1 MVTPFITTGDN
12 TLPLVVRIMF
22 LQSPVSGLRQ
32 LFSTAPSPHTPRG
45 QRQLESVTEEAH
57 TYDLLYP
64 EGEILRQ
71 GQHYAY
77 PLRQGDPSSA
87 AALAS
92 SSDDRGGLDIQS
104 PRDVRIIIA
113 QDASALSSQPRVI
126 YDSHPPPPIPQAR
139 NATFSEASKNGHRKG
154 GSITGGA
161 RLNDNV
167 KETHAAPHTRQS
179 SFSQTA
185 QSIFTSPTSPLSP
198 VSEFGGLFS
207 NAGRRN
213 SSIRPATSDGETA
226 QSKIAREGREETE
239 ALLYC
244 MFGATG
250 FPSISSTKLHVGPPK
265 ALDIENDK
273 GPNSAAKDSS
283 LPSAFPKRRTPLTR
297 STTAADLQSLSTTA
311 ESRDADLQPPR
322 PTSSTVLITRLFSI
336 DPMESAHLTHEI
348 GESAK
353 FVRSQPRHEN
363 EHAAAQ
369 NRTKAKQLKTPTYA
383 VAVLLQMPIH
393 RQRPSTPSMQPF
405 SPQRSTFTSFAAINT
420 QSWPREG
427 AQANGI
433 AFDSNRDIDYV
444 IAHWTILIRALSSLE
459 IIARCKISDALVKQE
474 LPYLD
479 LLFNEHSKAPDPGSG
494 IRSNIMKPPTQRTLL
509 LPAGA
514 LQKCSVV
521 QNSTDS
527 IGKRIALA
535 LKTRRVIAG
544 QPRWGIWREEA
555 RLVGA
560 CVGGRDQNFFLFNL
574 LTAFLGSHTEWLES
588 LGPSRY
594 RRRHAKHSNDVNGE
608 VSVIQHRTVIV
619 SQDKMTARRLV
630 FLLSAFLPGVH
641 RKLSADGQTKSD
653 ASCSNIGTSQSP
665 PSGVLMQ
672 RRQSLR
678 RTMNRRQG
686 ETRAAA
692 SATTH
697 ARSVSFSGSDVAPG
711 DVAAA
716 EGPSIQH
723 RSRRTSDARSIRSA
737 ALPISSNAS
746 VTRKSSTTTTLTVTP
761 EPVIDPTVIPATHFS
776 SHSMDSRLGTA
787 AEPRPGSSGNFA
799 SLSLKRTLSRS
810 ESNEHGNASSDSQSG
825 SRWGSMISSFWS
837 GRRASSTEDSD
848 LLASSEEGLGISG
861 VPDELRRPESMS
873 KLTQMVEEVDMNG
886 SAQHPPQ
893 SNTARPPSPASARHL
908 NFTSQPVEKASPP
921 ESIPERLGVDR
932 LPFKLSIDQDD
943 GVVDVDFPPN
953 FPYSSSFTS
962 VMSSPLGAPTAA
974 SSFND
979 GQSLHGR
986 TAVHDSPHKGADTV
1000 VDVVGWLRRYHQD
1013 FALQAVRPYDTLKE
1027 DVKRSMRT
1035 EPTPVTTTPTT
1046 SEVSDAARE
1055 WVEICTT
1062 LIADTTN
1069 FTVTRLCLR
1078 RKNATSPHHQ
1088 AHALL
1093 ESSTTGIAS
1102 EEEIIEEPIM
1112 DMDPTLIDAVERVLA
1127 QSGQSSRAV
1136 SRPPSPSR
1144 HTPSEDSHGL
1154 EVPRSECK
1162 RMVLGALEQVA
1173 KSVSAELSS
1182 RSSVSKNVAG
1192 SRRGRENLP
1201 TDSTL
1206 REGVRKWLNEVGKE
1220 GT

>member
-1 MVTPFITTGDN
+1 
-12 TLPLVVRIMF
+12 MF
-22 LQSPVSGLRQ
+22 LQSSVSGLRQ

-64 EGEILRQ
+64 EGETLRQ
-71 GQHYAY
+71 GQHFAY
-77 PLRQGDPSSA
+77 PLRQADPSSA
-87 AALAS
+87 AAVAS

-126 YDSHPPPPIPQAR
+126 YDSHPPPPILQAR
-139 NATFSEASKNGHRKG
+139 NATFPDASKNGHRKG
-154 GSITGGA
+154 GSFTGGGKS
-161 RLNDNV
+161 NDNV
-167 KETHAAPHTRQS
+167 KESHTAPHTRQS

-213 SSIRPATSDGETA
+213 NTLRPATSDGETA
-226 QSKIAREGREETE
+226 QSKIAREGLEDTD
-239 ALLYC
+239 ALLDC

-265 ALDIENDK
+265 ALDVENDK
-273 GPNSAAKDSS
+273 SLSPAARDSS
-283 LPSAFPKRRTPLTR
+283 VSGAFPKRRTPLTR

-322 PTSSTVLITRLFSI
+322 PTSSTILITRLFSI
-336 DPMESAHLTHEI
+336 DPMESAPLSQETDER
-348 GESAK
+348 AK
-353 FVRSQPRHEN
+353 SFRSQPRHESD
-363 EHAAAQ
+363 HAAAQ
-369 NRTKAKQLKTPTYA
+369 SRTKAKQLKTPTYA

-393 RQRPSTPSMQPF
+393 RQRPSTPSMQHFP
-405 SPQRSTFTSFAAINT
+405 PQRSSLMGFAAINT
-420 QSWPREG
+420 QSWLRES
-427 AQANGI
+427 AQANGVAI
-433 AFDSNRDIDYV
+433 DSNRDIEYV

-459 IIARCKISDALVKQE
+459 IVARCKISDALVKQE
-474 LPYLD
+474 SPYLD
-479 LLFNEHSKAPDPGSG
+479 LLLNENSKATDPGSST
-494 IRSNIMKPPTQRTLL
+494 RSNTLKPPTQRTLL

-514 LQKCSVV
+514 LQQCSVV
-521 QNSTDS
+521 QTFTEST
-527 IGKRIALA
+527 GKRIALA
-535 LKTRRVIAG
+535 LRTRRVIAG
-544 QPRWGIWREEA
+544 QPRWGIWREEG

-608 VSVIQHRTVIV
+608 VSAIQHRTVIV
-619 SQDKMTARRLV
+619 SQDKMTARRLI

-641 RKLSADGQTKSD
+641 MKLTADGQNKSD
-653 ASCSNIGTSQSP
+653 ASWSNAGTSQSP
-665 PSGVLMQ
+665 PSCVLMQ

-678 RTMNRRQG
+678 RTMNRRHG
-686 ETRAAA
+686 ENRAAV

-697 ARSVSFSGSDVAPG
+697 ARSISYSGSDMAADD
-711 DVAAA
+711 DVAA

-746 VTRKSSTTTTLTVTP
+746 VTRKSSTTTTATVTP

-776 SHSMDSRLGTA
+776 NHSMDSRSGTA
-787 AEPRPGSSGNFA
+787 AEPRPDSSGTFA

-825 SRWGSMISSFWS
+825 SRWGSMISGFWS

-861 VPDELRRPESMS
+861 VPNELRRRESMS
-873 KLTQMVEEVDMNG
+873 KLAQMVEEVDTN
-886 SAQHPPQ
+886 SKSQRPIQ
-893 SNTARPPSPASARHL
+893 SNTATPPSPASERHL
-908 NFTSQPVEKASPP
+908 HLTSQAVDKASLPKN
-921 ESIPERLGVDR
+921 IPERLGMDR

-962 VMSSPLGAPTAA
+962 IMSSPLAPPTAA

-979 GQSLHGR
+979 SQSLRGR
-986 TAVHDSPHKGADTV
+986 IAGHESQQKGTDSA

-1046 SEVSDAARE
+1046 GEVGDAATE
-1055 WVEICTT
+1055 WTEVCTT

-1088 AHALL
+1088 ANALL
-1093 ESSTTGIAS
+1093 ESSTIGITS
-1102 EEEIIEEPIM
+1102 EEQIIEEPIM

-1144 HTPSEDSHGL
+1144 HTPSEDGPGL

-1162 RMVLGALEQVA
+1162 KMVLGALEQVA

-1182 RSSVSKNVAG
+1182 RLRDEKNIGVSH
-1192 SRRGRENLP
+1192 RGRENLP

-1220 GT
+1220 GA

>member
-1 MVTPFITTGDN
+1 
-12 TLPLVVRIMF
+12 MF
-22 LQSPVSGLRQ
+22 LQSSVSGLRQ

-64 EGEILRQ
+64 EGETLRQ

-77 PLRQGDPSSA
+77 PLRQADPSSA
-87 AALAS
+87 AVAAS

-113 QDASALSSQPRVI
+113 QDANALSSQHRVL

-139 NATFSEASKNGHRKG
+139 NSTFPEASKNGHRKR
-154 GSITGGA
+154 GSLTGGG
-161 RLNDNV
+161 RSNDNV
-167 KETHAAPHTRQS
+167 KESNTAPHTRQA

-185 QSIFTSPTSPLSP
+185 QSIFTAPTSPLSP

-213 SSIRPATSDGETA
+213 STLRPATSDGETA
-226 QSKIAREGREETE
+226 QSRIAREGREATD
-239 ALLYC
+239 ALLDC

-250 FPSISSTKLHVGPPK
+250 FPSISSTKLHIGPPK
-265 ALDIENDK
+265 ALDTESDK
-273 GPNSAAKDSS
+273 GLSPIARDS
-283 LPSAFPKRRTPLTR
+283 PFPGAFPKRRTPLTR
-297 STTAADLQSLSTTA
+297 STTAADLQSLSTST
-311 ESRDADLQPPR
+311 ESQDADLQPPR
-322 PTSSTVLITRLFSI
+322 PTSSSILMTRLFSL
-336 DPMESAHLTHEI
+336 DPKESTHSTQGTDEP
-348 GESAK
+348 AK
-353 FVRSQPRHEN
+353 LVRGLPRHESD
-363 EHAAAQ
+363 HTGAQ
-369 NRTKAKQLKTPTYA
+369 SKSKAKQLKTPTYA
-383 VAVLLQMPIH
+383 VAVLIQMPIH
-393 RQRPSTPSMQPF
+393 RQRPPTPSMQHF
-405 SPQRSTFTSFAAINT
+405 LPQTPSLMGFTAINIH
-420 QSWPREG
+420 SWPREG

-433 AFDSNRDIDYV
+433 SLDSNRDIEYV
-444 IAHWTILIRALSSLE
+444 IASWTILTRALSSLE
-459 IIARCKISDALVKQE
+459 IVARCKISDALVRQE
-474 LPYLD
+474 APYLD
-479 LLFNEHSKAPDPGSG
+479 FLFAEQSKAPDPGLG
-494 IRSNIMKPPTQRTLL
+494 TKQHVPKPPTQRTLQ
-509 LPAGA
+509 LPAGV
-514 LQKCSVV
+514 LQQCSVV
-521 QNSTDS
+521 QNFTDLT
-527 IGKRIALA
+527 GKRIALA

-555 RLVGA
+555 RLVGV

-594 RRRHAKHSNDVNGE
+594 RRRHAKLSNDANGE
-608 VSVIQHRTVIV
+608 VSAIQHRTVIV

-630 FLLSAFLPGVH
+630 FLLSAFLPGIH
-641 RKLSADGQTKSD
+641 RKLTAEGQNQSD
-653 ASCSNIGTSQSP
+653 ASWSTVGNSQSP

-678 RTMNRRQG
+678 RTMNRKNG
-686 ETRAAA
+686 ENRAIL
-692 SATTH
+692 SATPH
-697 ARSVSFSGSDVAPG
+697 ARSVSFSGSEVALG
-711 DVAAA
+711 DDAAV
-716 EGPSIQH
+716 EGLSIQH

-746 VTRKSSTTTTLTVTP
+746 MTRKSSTTTTATVKP

-776 SHSMDSRLGTA
+776 NHSTDTRIGTA
-787 AEPRPGSSGNFA
+787 AEPRPESSGTLA

-825 SRWGSMISSFWS
+825 SRWGSMISGFWS

-861 VPDELRRPESMS
+861 VPKELSGRQSMS
-873 KLTQMVEEVDMNG
+873 KLAQMVDEVDMNG
-886 SAQHPPQ
+886 KAHRPLE
-893 SNTARPPSPASARHL
+893 SNIATPPSPAGVRHL
-908 NFTSQPVEKASPP
+908 HFTSQAVDKASPP
-921 ESIPERLGVDR
+921 KDIPDRQESDR
-932 LPFKLSIDQDD
+932 FPLKLSIDRDD
-943 GVVDVDFPPN
+943 GVVDVDLPPN
-953 FPYSSSFTS
+953 FSFSSSFGSTT
-962 VMSSPLGAPTAA
+962 SSPLAVPTAA

-979 GQSLHGR
+979 RQSLQGR
-986 TAVHDSPHKGADTV
+986 LLNHDPPHKGSESA

-1035 EPTPVTTTPTT
+1035 EPTPAIATATM
-1046 SEVSDAARE
+1046 SEVGDVASH
-1055 WVEICTT
+1055 WTEICTT

-1088 AHALL
+1088 ANALL
-1093 ESSTTGIAS
+1093 ESSTTGNPS
-1102 EEEIIEEPIM
+1102 EEEITEEPIM

-1144 HTPSEDSHGL
+1144 RSPSEDKPAV
-1154 EVPRSECK
+1154 EVPRSECRK
-1162 RMVLGALEQVA
+1162 MVLGALEQVA

-1182 RSSVSKNVAG
+1182 GSRVEKNVG
-1192 SRRGRENLP
+1192 RSHRGRENLP

-1206 REGVRKWLNEVGKE
+1206 REGVRKWLNELGKE

>member
-1 MVTPFITTGDN
+1 
-12 TLPLVVRIMF
+12 MF
-22 LQSPVSGLRQ
+22 LQSSVSGLRQ

-64 EGEILRQ
+64 EGETLRQ

-92 SSDDRGGLDIQS
+92 SSDDRGGLDVQS

-113 QDASALSSQPRVI
+113 QNANALSSQPRVL

-139 NATFSEASKNGHRKG
+139 NSTSPEASKSSHRKG
-154 GSITGGA
+154 GSFTGGG
-161 RLNDNV
+161 RSNDNA
-167 KETHAAPHTRQS
+167 KDSHTALHTRQS

-198 VSEFGGLFS
+198 VSELGGLFS

-213 SSIRPATSDGETA
+213 STLRPATSDGETA
-226 QSKIAREGREETE
+226 QSKIAREGREETD
-239 ALLYC
+239 ALLVC

-250 FPSISSTKLHVGPPK
+250 FPSTSSTKLHVGPPK
-265 ALDIENDK
+265 GLDAENDK
-273 GPNSAAKDSS
+273 NLSSAARDSS
-283 LPSAFPKRRTPLTR
+283 FPGAFPKRRTPLTR
-297 STTAADLQSLSTTA
+297 STTAADLQSISTSA
-311 ESRDADLQPPR
+311 ESRDADVQPPR
-322 PTSSTVLITRLFSI
+322 PTSSSILMTRLFSL
-336 DPMESAHLTHEI
+336 DPKESAHSTHVSD
-348 GESAK
+348 ESAK
-353 FVRSQPRHEN
+353 SVRDQPRHESD
-363 EHAAAQ
+363 HGAAQ
-369 NRTKAKQLKTPTYA
+369 SKTKAKQLKTPTYA

-393 RQRPSTPSMQPF
+393 RQRPPTPSMQQFP
-405 SPQRSTFTSFAAINT
+405 PQRSSLMGFTAINV
-420 QSWPREG
+420 QSWPRDG
-427 AQANGI
+427 AQINAI
-433 AFDSNRDIDYV
+433 SLDSNRDIEYV

-459 IIARCKISDALVKQE
+459 IVARCEISNALVRQE
-474 LPYLD
+474 APYLD
-479 LLFNEHSKAPDPGSG
+479 FLFPEHSKSPDPGPG
-494 IRSNIMKPPTQRTLL
+494 TKQNMMKPLIQRTLQ

-514 LQKCSVV
+514 LQQCSVV
-521 QNSTDS
+521 QNFTDS
-527 IGKRIALA
+527 IGTRIALA

-555 RLVGA
+555 RLVGV

-594 RRRHAKHSNDVNGE
+594 RRRHAKHSNGVNGE
-608 VSVIQHRTVIV
+608 VSAIQHRTVIV
-619 SQDKMTARRLV
+619 SQDKMTARRLI
-630 FLLSAFLPGVH
+630 FLLSAFLPGINK
-641 RKLSADGQTKSD
+641 KLTADGQNQFD
-653 ASCSNIGTSQSP
+653 ASWSNVGYSQSP

-678 RTMNRRQG
+678 RTMNRKNG
-686 ETRAAA
+686 ENRAPV
-692 SATTH
+692 SATPH
-697 ARSVSFSGSDVAPG
+697 ARSVSYSGSDVALC
-711 DVAAA
+711 DDAAP
-716 EGPSIQH
+716 EGLNIQH

-737 ALPISSNAS
+737 ALPISSKAS
-746 VTRKSSTTTTLTVTP
+746 MTRKSSTTTTATVIP

-776 SHSMDSRLGTA
+776 NHSTDSRIGTA
-787 AEPRPGSSGNFA
+787 AEPRPESSGTFA

-810 ESNEHGNASSDSQSG
+810 ESNEYGNASSDSQSG
-825 SRWGSMISSFWS
+825 SRWGSMISGFWS

-861 VPDELRRPESMS
+861 VPKELRGRQSMS
-873 KLTQMVEEVDMNG
+873 KLAQMVEEVDMNG
-886 SAQHPPQ
+886 NAQRPIQ
-893 SNTARPPSPASARHL
+893 SNTATPPSPASARRLH
-908 NFTSQPVEKASPP
+908 FMSQAIDKASPP
-921 ESIPERLGVDR
+921 KNLPERPEISRYPL
-932 LPFKLSIDQDD
+932 KLSIDQDD
-943 GVVDVDFPPN
+943 GVVDVDFAPN
-953 FPYSSSFTS
+953 CSCPSSFTS
-962 VMSSPLGAPTAA
+962 IMSSPLAVPTAA

-979 GQSLHGR
+979 RQSLHGR
-986 TAVHDSPHKGADTV
+986 TSVHDSPHKGAESA

-1035 EPTPVTTTPTT
+1035 EPTPAINTATT
-1046 SEVSDAARE
+1046 SEAGDTASE
-1055 WVEICTT
+1055 WTEICTT

-1088 AHALL
+1088 ANALL
-1093 ESSTTGIAS
+1093 ESSTSGNPS

-1144 HTPSEDSHGL
+1144 HTLSENNSSEL
-1154 EVPRSECK
+1154 EVPRSECRK
-1162 RMVLGALEQVA
+1162 MVLGALEQVA

-1182 RSSVSKNVAG
+1182 GTRVEKIVGRSH
-1192 SRRGRENLP
+1192 RGRENLP

-1206 REGVRKWLNEVGKE
+1206 REGVRKWLNEVGRE

>member
-1 MVTPFITTGDN
+1 
-12 TLPLVVRIMF
+12 MF
-22 LQSPVSGLRQ
+22 LQSSVSGLKQ

-64 EGEILRQ
+64 EGAALRQ

-77 PLRQGDPSSA
+77 PLRQGDHSSTA
-87 AALAS
+87 AVAS

-113 QDASALSSQPRVI
+113 QDANALSSQPCVL

-139 NATFSEASKNGHRKG
+139 NATFPEGSKIGHRKG
-154 GSITGGA
+154 GSCTGGG
-161 RLNDNV
+161 RSNDNV
-167 KETHAAPHTRQS
+167 KESNTAPHTRQS

-198 VSEFGGLFS
+198 VSELGGLFS
-207 NAGRRN
+207 NAGRH
-213 SSIRPATSDGETA
+213 SSTLRPATSDGETA
-226 QSKIAREGREETE
+226 QSKIAREGREETD
-239 ALLYC
+239 ALLDC

-265 ALDIENDK
+265 ALDAENDK
-273 GPNSAAKDSS
+273 SLNSAARDS
-283 LPSAFPKRRTPLTR
+283 LCQGAFPKRRTPLTR

-311 ESRDADLQPPR
+311 EPRDADLHPPR
-322 PTSSTVLITRLFSI
+322 PTSSSILITRLFSI
-336 DPMESAHLTHEI
+336 DPQESTHVTRGSDEP
-348 GESAK
+348 AK
-353 FVRSQPRHEN
+353 SVRGQPRHESD
-363 EHAAAQ
+363 HAAAQ
-369 NRTKAKQLKTPTYA
+369 SRTKAKQLKTPTYA
-383 VAVLLQMPIH
+383 VAVLLQMPVH
-393 RQRPSTPSMQPF
+393 RQRPNTPSMQHL
-405 SPQRSTFTSFAAINT
+405 SPQRSSPLGFAAINT

-427 AQANGI
+427 APVNGI
-433 AFDSNRDIDYV
+433 AFESDRDIEYV

-459 IIARCKISDALVKQE
+459 IVARCKISDALVRQE

-479 LLFNEHSKAPDPGSG
+479 IVFNEHSKLPDSG
-494 IRSNIMKPPTQRTLL
+494 LGTKPNMLKPTMQRTLQL
-509 LPAGA
+509 RAGA
-514 LQKCSVV
+514 LQQCLVV
-521 QNSTDS
+521 QNFTDS
-527 IGKRIALA
+527 TGKRIALA

-544 QPRWGIWREEA
+544 QPRWGIWREEG

-594 RRRHAKHSNDVNGE
+594 RRRHAQLSNDVNGE
-608 VSVIQHRTVIV
+608 VTAIQHRTVIV

-630 FLLSAFLPGVH
+630 FLLSAFLPGFH
-641 RKLSADGQTKSD
+641 RKLTTDGQSQSD
-653 ASCSNIGTSQSP
+653 MSWSNVGYSQSP

-678 RTMNRRQG
+678 RTMNRKNG
-686 ETRAAA
+686 ENRAAV
-692 SATTH
+692 SVTPH

-711 DVAAA
+711 DDAQA
-716 EGPSIQH
+716 EGPSIQN

-737 ALPISSNAS
+737 ALLISSNAS
-746 VTRKSSTTTTLTVTP
+746 VTRKSSTTTTATVIP
-761 EPVIDPTVIPATHFS
+761 EPEIDPTVIPATHFS
-776 SHSMDSRLGTA
+776 NHPIVSRIGTA
-787 AEPRPGSSGNFA
+787 AELRTESSGNFA
-799 SLSLKRTLSRS
+799 SLSLRRTLSRS
-810 ESNEHGNASSDSQSG
+810 ESNEHGNASSKSQSG
-825 SRWGSMISSFWS
+825 SRWGSMISGFWS

-861 VPDELRRPESMS
+861 VPNDLRSRESMS
-873 KLTQMVEEVDMNG
+873 KLAQMVEDVDMNG
-886 SAQHPPQ
+886 RAQRPLQ
-893 SNTARPPSPASARHL
+893 SNTATPPSPASARHL
-908 NFTSQPVEKASPP
+908 HLTSQSVDKAS
-921 ESIPERLGVDR
+921 SSKNVPERLGNDR
-932 LPFKLSIDQDD
+932 FPLKFSIDQDD
-943 GVVDVDFPPN
+943 GVVDVEFPPN

-962 VMSSPLGAPTAA
+962 IMSSPLGAPTAT
-974 SSFND
+974 SSFD
-979 GQSLHGR
+979 HCQSHHRR
-986 TAVHDSPHKGADTV
+986 TSVQDILHKGAESA

-1027 DVKRSMRT
+1027 EVKRSMRT
-1035 EPTPVTTTPTT
+1035 EPTPAVTTPTT
-1046 SEVSDAARE
+1046 SGVGDAAGE
-1055 WVEICTT
+1055 WTEICTT

-1088 AHALL
+1088 ANALL
-1093 ESSTTGIAS
+1093 ESSTTGNAS
-1102 EEEIIEEPIM
+1102 EEDIIEEPIM

-1127 QSGQSSRAV
+1127 QSGSSSRAV
-1136 SRPPSPSR
+1136 SRLPSPSR
-1144 HTPSEDSHGL
+1144 HTPSEDSPGL
-1154 EVPRSECK
+1154 EVHRSECK
-1162 RMVLGALEQVA
+1162 KMVLGALEQVA

-1182 RSSVSKNVAG
+1182 RSRVEKNVGG
-1192 SRRGRENLP
+1192 SHRLRENLP

-1206 REGVRKWLNEVGKE
+1206 REGVRKWLNEVGRE